1 MTRNSRYDELVD
13 MWSVGC
19 LLYMLLGG
27 YPPFQDKNPKALF
40 RKIRG
45 ADFCFHQATWGNV
58 SIEAKKLIAN
68 LLVVDPS
75 HRITSRQAIECKWFK
90 MTTNQLQ
97 QNNLSASL
105 GEIRAFN
112 ARRQLKGAVYA
123 TMLMNRN
130 NLGTKD
136 AVYGDGGRQNKAD
149 NIALSNHFHDTYEL
163 RHTIQSNQTCDWWE
177 CTHKK
182 TSEVFDVKIVNRFQP
197 DAATVHGRSVV
208 EAVMHE
214 AAILDSLHHRH
225 IVQFIDFFEEDDAFY
240 LVKERMRGGD
250 LYDRLSLEKKY
261 TETRAREIARVLLEA
276 VAYLHDERV
285 AHRDIKPQNLLFR
298 SSEGDG
304 LDIKIADFSFACRV
318 RTPQSLTT
326 RCGSKCSIPC
336 KQPIVVTSVSTRSSC
351 TCSSNVCGARDIE
364 KCPLRSGSRY
374 VERGGHH
381 TRITMWLSTVF

>member
-68 LLVVDPS
+68 LLVVDPT
-75 HRITSRQAIECKWFK
+75 HRFTARQALGSNWFK
-90 MTTNQLQ
+90 MQTKQLQ
-97 QNNLSASL
+97 KNNLSASL

-112 ARRQLKGAVYA
+112 ARRQLKGAIYA
-123 TMLMNRN
+123 TMLMNRS
-130 NLGTKD
+130 LGFKD
-136 AVYGDGGRQNKAD
+136 AVYGGRLENKGE
-149 NIALSNHFHDTYEL
+149 IAPSSHFHDLYEL
-163 RHTIQSNQTCDWWE
+163 RYKIQSNQTCDWWE
-177 CTHKK
+177 CVHRK
-182 TSEVFDVKIVNRFQP
+182 TSEVFDVKIVDRFQP
-197 DAATVHGRSVV
+197 DAATVSGRSVT

-214 AAILDSLHHRH
+214 AAILDSLHHKY
-225 IVQFIDFFEEDDAFY
+225 IVQFIDFFEEEDAFY

-261 TETRAREIARVLLEA
+261 TETRAREISRILLEA

-285 AHRDIKPQNLLFR
+285 AHRDLKPQNLLLKTDT
-298 SSEGDG
+298 DG

-318 RTPQSLTT
+318 PTPQCLTT
-326 RCGSKCSIPC
+326 RCGSKCWS
-336 KQPIVVTSVSTRSSC
+336 
-351 TCSSNVCGARDIE
+351 ARID
-364 KCPLRSGSRY
+364 
-374 VERGGHH
+374 VQ
-381 TRITMWLSTVF
+381 FA